1 MEKISEH
8 IFRGYDIRG
17 IYGEDLNENV
27 AYKIGQGFGSYILE
41 LGKTKA
47 IVGHDNRAS
56 SESLEKAL
64 IDGILS
70 TGVDVVSIGLVTT
83 PMYYFAWEALGIYSG
98 LMITASHNPKEYNG
112 FKFAF
117 DESGNAFGEKIQE
130 FRRYIEKGEFK
141 TGKGKLTY
149 ADIREDYLELV
160 KSSIELGDKKLK
172 VVVDPGNGTG
182 SVIVKDIFSMFNL
195 DVTYICDTSD
205 AAFPNHHPDPS
216 VESNLEMLK
225 AKVKEIG
232 ADIGL
237 ALDGDADRIGVV
249 DENGAYI
256 SPDMFMIIIWRNII
270 NKVENKCALYDV
282 KCTKAIDDEMKK
294 LGGSSYMYRVGN
306 SYIKA
311 KMKEGNFAFGGE
323 LSGHMFFRDKWPGF
337 DDGIYAGLRIVEI
350 LTNTD
355 KKASELLDGVSKY
368 YSTPEIKIK
377 STEKEKYLLVEQV
390 RKYAISQK
398 YNICEVD
405 GVRVEFEN
413 AWMLARA
420 TQTGPDVSLRF
431 EAKTKERLEELKEEF
446 RKIIKF

>member
-1 MEKISEH
+1 MKIAKH

-17 IYGEDLNENV
+17 IYGTDLDEDV
-27 AYKIGQGFGSYILE
+27 AYKIGQGFGSYIAE

-47 IVGHDNRAS
+47 IVGYDNRAS
-56 SESLEKAL
+56 SVSLEKSL

-70 TGVDVVSIGLVTT
+70 TGIDVVNIGLVTT
-83 PMYYFAWEALGIYSG
+83 PMYYFAWEKLGIYSG

-130 FRRYIEKGEFK
+130 FRRYIQKGEFK
-141 TGKGKLTY
+141 TGEGTLTY
-149 ADIREDYLELV
+149 ADIRQDYLKLV
-160 KSSIELGDKKLK
+160 KSSIDLGDKSLK

-182 SVIVKDIFSMFNL
+182 CVIVKDVFEMFNI
-195 DVTYICDTSD
+195 DVTYICDTND

-225 AKVKEIG
+225 SKVKEIG

-237 ALDGDADRIGVV
+237 ALDGDADRIGIV
-249 DENGAYI
+249 DENGTYI
-256 SPDMFMIIIWRNII
+256 SPDHFMIIIWRDII
-270 NKVENKCALYDV
+270 NRVDNKCALYDV
-282 KCTKAIDDEMKK
+282 KCTKAIADEMKK
-294 LGGSSYMYRVGN
+294 LGGTTCMYRVGN

-311 KMKEGNFAFGGE
+311 KMKEGDFAFGGE

-337 DDGIYAGLRIVEI
+337 DDGIYSGLRIVEI
-350 LTNTD
+350 LSRTN
-355 KKASELLDGVSKY
+355 KKASELLEGINKY

-377 STEKEKYLLVEQV
+377 STEDEKYLLVDKVKE
-390 RKYAISQK
+390 YAEYKGYDAIT
-398 YNICEVD
+398 ID
-405 GVRVEFEN
+405 GVRVEFEDS
-413 AWMLARA
+413 WMLARA

-431 EAKTKERLEELKEEF
+431 EATTEERLKELMDEF
-446 RKIIKF
+446 RKVIEF

>member
-1 MEKISEH
+1 MEIAKH

-17 IYGEDLNENV
+17 IYGTDLDEEV
-27 AYKIGQGFGSYILE
+27 AYKIGQGFGSYITE

-47 IVGHDNRAS
+47 IVGYDNRAS
-56 SESLEKAL
+56 SVSLEKAL

-70 TGVDVVSIGLVTT
+70 TGIDVVNIGLVTT
-83 PMYYFAWEALGIYSG
+83 PMYYFAWEKLGIYSG

-117 DESGNAFGEKIQE
+117 DESGNAFGEKIQD

-141 TGKGKLTY
+141 TGKGSLEY
-149 ADIREDYLELV
+149 ADIRKDYLELV
-160 KSSIELGDKKLK
+160 KSSIDLGEKRLK

-182 SVIVKDIFSMFNL
+182 CVIVKDVFEMFNI
-195 DVTYICDTSD
+195 DVTYICDTND

-216 VESNLEMLK
+216 VEKNLEMLK
-225 AKVKEIG
+225 AKVKELG

-237 ALDGDADRIGVV
+237 ALDGDADRIGIV
-249 DENGAYI
+249 DENGTYI
-256 SPDMFMIIIWRNII
+256 SPDHFMIIIWRDII
-270 NKVENKCALYDV
+270 NKVNNKCALYDV
-282 KCTKAIDDEMKK
+282 KCTKAIADEMKK
-294 LGGSSYMYRVGN
+294 LGGTTYMYRVGN

-311 KMKEGNFAFGGE
+311 KMKEGDFAFGGE

-350 LTNTD
+350 LSRTN
-355 KKASELLDGVSKY
+355 KKTSELLEGINKY

-377 STEKEKYLLVEQV
+377 STEDEKYLLVDKVKE
-390 RKYAISQK
+390 YAEGRGYETIT
-398 YNICEVD
+398 ID
-405 GVRVEFEN
+405 GVRVEFEDG
-413 AWMLARA
+413 WMLARA

-431 EAKTKERLEELKEEF
+431 EATTEERLKELMDEF
-446 RKIIKF
+446 RKVVEF

>member
-1 MEKISEH
+1 MEIAKH

-17 IYGEDLNENV
+17 IYGADLDEEV
-27 AYKIGQGFGSYILE
+27 AYKIGQGFGSYISE

-47 IVGHDNRAS
+47 IVGYDNRS
-56 SESLEKAL
+56 SSVSLEKAL

-70 TGVDVVSIGLVTT
+70 TGIDVVNIGLVTT
-83 PMYYFAWEALGIYSG
+83 PMYYFAWEKLGIYSG

-141 TGKGKLTY
+141 TGKGKLEY
-149 ADIREDYLELV
+149 ADIRKDYLELV
-160 KSSIELGDKKLK
+160 KSSIDLGEKRLK

-182 SVIVKDIFSMFNL
+182 CVIIKDVFEMFNI
-195 DVTYICDTSD
+195 DATYICDTND

-216 VESNLEMLK
+216 VETNLEMLK
-225 AKVKEIG
+225 AKVKEVG

-237 ALDGDADRIGVV
+237 ALDGDADRIGIV
-249 DENGAYI
+249 DENGTYI
-256 SPDMFMIIIWRNII
+256 CPDHFMIIIWRDII
-270 NKVENKCALYDV
+270 NKVDNKCALYDV
-282 KCTKAIDDEMKK
+282 KCTKAIADEMKK
-294 LGGSSYMYRVGN
+294 LGGTTCMYRVGN

-311 KMKEGNFAFGGE
+311 KMKEGDFAFGGE

-350 LTNTD
+350 LSKTD
-355 KKASELLDGVSKY
+355 KKASELSEGINKY

-377 STEKEKYLLVEQV
+377 STENEKYLLVEKV
-390 RKYAISQK
+390 KEYAESKGYKTIT
-398 YNICEVD
+398 ID
-405 GVRVEFEN
+405 GVRVEFEDS
-413 AWMLARA
+413 WMLARA

-431 EAKTKERLEELKEEF
+431 EATTEQRLKELMNEF
-446 RKIIKF
+446 RKVVEF

>member
-1 MEKISEH
+1 MEIAKH

-17 IYGEDLNENV
+17 IYGTDLDEEV
-27 AYKIGQGFGSYILE
+27 AYKIGQGFGSYILS

-47 IVGHDNRAS
+47 IVGYDNRAS
-56 SESLEKAL
+56 SVSLEKAL

-70 TGVDVVSIGLVTT
+70 TGVDVVNIGLVTT
-83 PMYYFAWEALGIYSG
+83 PMYYFAWEKLGIYSG

-141 TGKGKLTY
+141 TGKGKLEY
-149 ADIREDYLELV
+149 ADIRKDYLELV
-160 KSSIELGDKKLK
+160 KSSIALGEKRLK

-182 SVIVKDIFSMFNL
+182 CVVVKDVFEMFDV
-195 DVTYICDTSD
+195 DVTYICDTND

-216 VESNLEMLK
+216 VEANLEMLK
-225 AKVKEIG
+225 AKVKELG

-237 ALDGDADRIGVV
+237 ALDGDADRIGIV
-249 DENGAYI
+249 DENGTYI
-256 SPDMFMIIIWRNII
+256 SPDHFMIIIWRDII
-270 NKVENKCALYDV
+270 NKVNNKCALYDV
-282 KCTKAIDDEMKK
+282 KCTKAIADEMKK
-294 LGGSSYMYRVGN
+294 LGGTTYMYRVGN

-311 KMKEGNFAFGGE
+311 KMKEGDFAFGGE

-337 DDGIYAGLRIVEI
+337 DDGIYAGLRVVEI
-350 LTNTD
+350 LSKTN
-355 KKASELLDGVSKY
+355 KKASQLLEGINKY

-377 STEKEKYLLVEQV
+377 STEDEKYLLVDKVKE
-390 RKYAISQK
+390 YAESKDYETIT
-398 YNICEVD
+398 ID
-405 GVRVEFEN
+405 GVRVEFEDS
-413 AWMLARA
+413 WMLARA

-431 EAKTKERLEELKEEF
+431 EATTEERLQELMDEF
-446 RKIIKF
+446 RGVIEF

>member
-1 MEKISEH
+1 MEIAKH

-17 IYGEDLNENV
+17 IYGTDLDEEV
-27 AYKIGQGFGSYILE
+27 AYKIGQGFGSYISE

-47 IVGHDNRAS
+47 IVGYDNRAS
-56 SESLEKAL
+56 SVSLEKAL

-70 TGVDVVSIGLVTT
+70 TGIDIVNIGLVTT
-83 PMYYFAWEALGIYSG
+83 PMYYFAWEKLGIYSG

-141 TGKGKLTY
+141 TGKGNLEY
-149 ADIREDYLELV
+149 ADIRKDYLELV
-160 KSSIELGDKKLK
+160 KSSIDLGDKRLK

-182 SVIVKDIFSMFNL
+182 CVIVKDVFEMFNI
-195 DVTYICDTSD
+195 DVTYICDTND

-216 VESNLEMLK
+216 VEANLEMLK
-225 AKVKEIG
+225 AKVKEVG

-237 ALDGDADRIGVV
+237 ALDGDADRIGIV
-249 DENGAYI
+249 DENGTYI
-256 SPDMFMIIIWRNII
+256 SPDHFMIIILRDII
-270 NKVENKCALYDV
+270 NKVNNKCALYDV
-282 KCTKAIDDEMKK
+282 KCTKAIADEMKK
-294 LGGSSYMYRVGN
+294 LGGTTCMYRVGN

-311 KMKEGNFAFGGE
+311 KMKEGDFAFGGE

-350 LTNTD
+350 LSRTD
-355 KKASELLDGVSKY
+355 KKASELLEGINKY

-377 STEKEKYLLVEQV
+377 STENEKYFLVEKV
-390 RKYAISQK
+390 KEYAKSKGYETIT
-398 YNICEVD
+398 ID
-405 GVRVEFEN
+405 GVRVEFEDG
-413 AWMLARA
+413 WMLARA

-431 EAKTKERLEELKEEF
+431 EATTEIRLQELMDEF
-446 RKIIKF
+446 REVIEF

>member
-1 MEKISEH
+1 MEIAKH

-17 IYGEDLNENV
+17 IYGTDLDEQV
-27 AYKIGQGFGSYILE
+27 AYKIGQGFGSYISE

-47 IVGHDNRAS
+47 IVGYDNRAS
-56 SESLEKAL
+56 SVSLEKAL

-70 TGVDVVSIGLVTT
+70 TGIDVVNIGLVTT
-83 PMYYFAWEALGIYSG
+83 PMYYFAWEKLGICSG

-141 TGKGKLTY
+141 TGKGVEIHE
-149 ADIREDYLELV
+149 DIRTDYLELV
-160 KSSIELGDKKLK
+160 KSSIDLGERRLK

-182 SVIVKDIFSMFNL
+182 CVIVKDVFKMFNI
-195 DVTYICDTSD
+195 DVTYICDTND

-225 AKVKEIG
+225 EKVKETG

-237 ALDGDADRIGVV
+237 ALDGDADRIGIV
-249 DENGAYI
+249 DENGTYI
-256 SPDMFMIIIWRNII
+256 SPDHFMIIIWRDII
-270 NKVENKCALYDV
+270 NKVDNKCALYDV
-282 KCTKAIDDEMKK
+282 KCTKAIADEMKK
-294 LGGSSYMYRVGN
+294 LGGTTCMYRVGN

-311 KMKEGNFAFGGE
+311 KMKEGDFAFGGE

-350 LTNTD
+350 LSKTN
-355 KKASELLDGVSKY
+355 KKTSELFEGINKY

-377 STEKEKYLLVEQV
+377 STEEEKYLLVDKVKE
-390 RKYAISQK
+390 YAQSKGYEIVT
-398 YNICEVD
+398 ID
-405 GVRVEFEN
+405 GVRVEFEDS
-413 AWMLARA
+413 WMLARA

-431 EAKTKERLEELKEEF
+431 EATTEERLKELMNEF
-446 RKIIKF
+446 RGVIEF

>member
-1 MEKISEH
+1 MEIAKH

-17 IYGEDLNENV
+17 IYGKDLDEQV
-27 AYKIGQGFGSYILE
+27 AYKIGQGFGSYIAD
-41 LGKTKA
+41 LGKNKA
-47 IVGHDNRAS
+47 IVGRDNRAS
-56 SESLEKAL
+56 SVDLEKAL

-70 TGVDVVSIGLVTT
+70 AGIDVVSIGLVTT
-83 PMYYFAWEALGIYSG
+83 PMYYFSWEKLGIYSG
-98 LMITASHNPKEYNG
+98 MMITASHNPKEYNG

-130 FRRYIEKGEFK
+130 FRKYIEQGDFK
-141 TGKGKLTY
+141 IGKGNLTY
-149 ADIREDYLELV
+149 VDISKDYLELV
-160 KSSIELGDKKLK
+160 KSSIDLGDKKLK

-182 SVIVKDIFSMFNL
+182 CVIVKDVLSMFDI

-225 AKVKEIG
+225 AKVKETN
-232 ADIGL
+232 ADLGL
-237 ALDGDADRIGVV
+237 ALDGDADRIGIV

-256 SPDMFMIIIWRNII
+256 SPDLFMIIIWRDII
-270 NKVENKCALYDV
+270 NKVDNKCALYDV
-282 KCTKAIDDEMKK
+282 KCTKAIADEMKK
-294 LGGSSYMYRVGN
+294 LGGTTCMYRVGN

-350 LTNTD
+350 LSRTG
-355 KKASELLDGVSKY
+355 KKASELLRGINKY

-377 STEKEKYLLVEQV
+377 STEQEKYLLVDKVKE
-390 RKYAISQK
+390 YAENKGYETNTI
-398 YNICEVD
+398 D
-405 GVRVEFEN
+405 GVRVEFEDS
-413 AWMLARA
+413 WMLARA

-431 EAKTKERLEELKEEF
+431 EATTEERLKELMDEF
-446 RKIIKF
+446 RQVIEF

>member
-1 MEKISEH
+1 MEIAKH

-17 IYGEDLNENV
+17 IYGTDLDEEV
-27 AYKIGQGFGSYILE
+27 AYKVGHGFGSYISE

-47 IVGHDNRAS
+47 IVGYDNRAS
-56 SESLEKAL
+56 SVSLEKAL

-70 TGVDVVSIGLVTT
+70 TGIDIVNIGLVTT
-83 PMYYFAWEALGIYSG
+83 PMYYFAWEKLGIYSG
-98 LMITASHNPKEYNG
+98 LMITASHNPKEYTG

-141 TGKGKLTY
+141 TGKGNLEY
-149 ADIREDYLELV
+149 ADIRKDYLELV
-160 KSSIELGDKKLK
+160 KSSIDLGDKRLK

-182 SVIVKDIFSMFNL
+182 CVIVKDVFEMFNI
-195 DVTYICDTSD
+195 DVTYICDTND

-216 VESNLEMLK
+216 VEANLEMLK
-225 AKVKEIG
+225 AKVKEVG

-237 ALDGDADRIGVV
+237 ALDGDADRIGIV
-249 DENGAYI
+249 DENGTYI
-256 SPDMFMIIIWRNII
+256 SPDHFMIIIWRDII
-270 NKVENKCALYDV
+270 NKVNNKCALYDV
-282 KCTKAIDDEMKK
+282 KCTKAIADEMKK
-294 LGGSSYMYRVGN
+294 LGGTTCMYRVGN

-311 KMKEGNFAFGGE
+311 KMKEGDFAFGGE

-350 LTNTD
+350 LSRTD
-355 KKASELLDGVSKY
+355 KKASELLEGINKY

-377 STEKEKYLLVEQV
+377 STENEKYFLVEKV
-390 RKYAISQK
+390 KEYAKSKGYETIT
-398 YNICEVD
+398 ID
-405 GVRVEFEN
+405 GVRVEFEDG
-413 AWMLARA
+413 WMLARA

-431 EAKTKERLEELKEEF
+431 EATTEIRLQELMDEF
-446 RKIIKF
+446 REVIEF

>member
-1 MEKISEH
+1 MEIAKH

-17 IYGEDLNENV
+17 IYGTDLDESV
-27 AYKIGQGFGSYILE
+27 AYKIGQGFGSYISE

-47 IVGHDNRAS
+47 IVGYDNRAS
-56 SESLEKAL
+56 SVTLEKAL

-70 TGVDVVSIGLVTT
+70 TGIDVVNIGLVTT
-83 PMYYFAWEALGIYSG
+83 PMYYFAWEKLGIYSG

-130 FRRYIEKGEFK
+130 FREYIEKGEFK
-141 TGKGKLTY
+141 TGEGKLTY
-149 ADIREDYLELV
+149 ADVRVDYLNLV
-160 KSSIELGDKKLK
+160 KSSIDLGKRKLK

-182 SVIVKDIFSMFNL
+182 AVIVKDVFSMFDL

-249 DENGAYI
+249 DEMGKYI
-256 SPDMFMIIIWRNII
+256 SPDHFMIIIWRDII
-270 NKVENKCALYDV
+270 SKVNNKCALYDV
-282 KCTKAIDDEMKK
+282 KCTKAIADEMEK
-294 LGGSSYMYRVGN
+294 LGGSTYMYRVGN

-323 LSGHMFFRDKWPGF
+323 LSGHMFFRDRWPGF

-350 LTNTD
+350 LTKID
-355 KKASELLDGVSKY
+355 KKASQLLDGIEKY

-377 STEKEKYLLVEQV
+377 STEQEKYLLVEKV
-390 RKYAISQK
+390 KEYAEKMGYRTIT
-398 YNICEVD
+398 ID
-405 GVRVEFEN
+405 GVRVEFEDS
-413 AWMLARA
+413 WMLARA

-431 EAKTKERLEELKEEF
+431 EAKTEERLEELKEEF
-446 RKIIKF
+446 RKVIGF

>member
-1 MEKISEH
+1 MEIAKH

-17 IYGEDLNENV
+17 IYGTDLDEEV
-27 AYKIGQGFGSYILE
+27 AYKIGQGFGSYISE

-47 IVGHDNRAS
+47 IVGYDNRAS
-56 SESLEKAL
+56 SVSLEKAL

-70 TGVDVVSIGLVTT
+70 TGIDIVNIGLVTT
-83 PMYYFAWEALGIYSG
+83 PMYYFAWEKLGIYSG

-141 TGKGKLTY
+141 TGKGNLEY
-149 ADIREDYLELV
+149 ADIRKDYLELV
-160 KSSIELGDKKLK
+160 KSSIDLGDKRLK

-182 SVIVKDIFSMFNL
+182 CVIVKDVFEMFNI
-195 DVTYICDTSD
+195 DVTYICDTND

-216 VESNLEMLK
+216 VEANLEMLK
-225 AKVKEIG
+225 AKVKEVG

-237 ALDGDADRIGVV
+237 ALDGDADRIGIV
-249 DENGAYI
+249 DENGTYI
-256 SPDMFMIIIWRNII
+256 SPDHFMIIIWRDII
-270 NKVENKCALYDV
+270 NKVNNKCALYDV
-282 KCTKAIDDEMKK
+282 KCTKAIADEMKK
-294 LGGSSYMYRVGN
+294 LGGTTCMYRVGN

-311 KMKEGNFAFGGE
+311 KMKEGDFAFGGE

-350 LTNTD
+350 LSRTD
-355 KKASELLDGVSKY
+355 KKASELLEGINKY

-377 STEKEKYLLVEQV
+377 STENEKYFLVEKV
-390 RKYAISQK
+390 KEYAKSKGYETIT
-398 YNICEVD
+398 ID
-405 GVRVEFEN
+405 GVRVEFEDG
-413 AWMLARA
+413 WMLARA

-431 EAKTKERLEELKEEF
+431 EATTEIRLQELMDEF
-446 RKIIKF
+446 REVIEF

>member
-1 MEKISEH
+1 MEIAKH

-17 IYGEDLNENV
+17 IYREDLDEQV
-27 AYKIGQGFGSYILE
+27 AYKIGQGFGSYISE

-47 IVGHDNRAS
+47 IVGYDNRAS
-56 SESLEKAL
+56 SVSLERAL

-70 TGVDVVSIGLVTT
+70 TGIDVVNIGLVTT
-83 PMYYFAWEALGIYSG
+83 PMYYFAWEKLGIYSG

-141 TGKGKLTY
+141 TGKGTLEY
-149 ADIREDYLELV
+149 ADIRKDYLELV
-160 KSSIELGDKKLK
+160 KSSIGLGEKRLK

-182 SVIVKDIFSMFNL
+182 CVIVKDVFEMFNI
-195 DVTYICDTSD
+195 DVTYICDTND

-216 VESNLEMLK
+216 VEKNLEMLK

-237 ALDGDADRIGVV
+237 ALDGDADRIGIV
-249 DENGAYI
+249 DENGTYI
-256 SPDMFMIIIWRNII
+256 SPDHFMIIIWRDII

-282 KCTKAIDDEMKK
+282 KCTKAIADEMKK
-294 LGGSSYMYRVGN
+294 LGGTTCMYRVGN

-311 KMKEGNFAFGGE
+311 KMKEGDFAFGGE

-350 LTNTD
+350 LSKTN
-355 KKASELLDGVSKY
+355 KKASELLEGINKY

-377 STEKEKYLLVEQV
+377 STENGKYLLVDKVKE
-390 RKYAISQK
+390 YAESKGYETIT
-398 YNICEVD
+398 ID
-405 GVRVEFEN
+405 GVRVEFEDG
-413 AWMLARA
+413 WMLARA

-431 EAKTKERLEELKEEF
+431 EATTEARLKELMDEF
-446 RKIIKF
+446 RGVIEF

>member
-1 MEKISEH
+1 MEIAKH

-17 IYGEDLNENV
+17 IYGEDLDEQV
-27 AYKIGQGFGSYILE
+27 AYKIGQGFGSYIAG
-41 LGKTKA
+41 LGKNKA
-47 IVGHDNRAS
+47 VVGRDNRAS
-56 SESLEKAL
+56 SVDLEKAL

-70 TGVDVVSIGLVTT
+70 TGIDVVSIGLVTT
-83 PMYYFAWEALGIYSG
+83 PMYYFSWEKLDIYSG
-98 LMITASHNPKEYNG
+98 MMITASHNPKEYNG

-130 FRRYIEKGEFK
+130 FRKYIEQGNFK
-141 TGKGKLTY
+141 IGKGKLTY
-149 ADIREDYLELV
+149 VDISKDYLELI
-160 KSSIELGDKKLK
+160 KSSISLGNKKIK

-182 SVIVKDIFSMFNL
+182 CVIVKDVLSMFDI

-225 AKVKEIG
+225 AKVKETN
-232 ADIGL
+232 ADLGL
-237 ALDGDADRIGVV
+237 ALDGDADRIGIV

-256 SPDMFMIIIWRNII
+256 SPDLFMIIVWRDII

-282 KCTKAIDDEMKK
+282 KCTKAIADEMKK
-294 LGGSSYMYRVGN
+294 LGGSSLMYRVGN

-350 LTNTD
+350 LTHTN
-355 KKASELLDGVSKY
+355 KKASELLDGINKY

-377 STEKEKYLLVEQV
+377 STEQEKYLLVDKVKE
-390 RKYAISQK
+390 YAQSMG
-398 YNICEVD
+398 YEICTID
-405 GVRVEFEN
+405 GVRVEFEDS
-413 AWMLARA
+413 WMLARA

-431 EAKTKERLEELKEEF
+431 EAKTYERLNELQEEF
-446 RKIIKF
+446 RKVIKI

>member
-1 MEKISEH
+1 MEIAKH

-17 IYGEDLNENV
+17 IYGTDLDESV
-27 AYKIGQGFGSYILE
+27 AYKIGQGFGSYISE
-41 LGKTKA
+41 LGKTNA
-47 IVGHDNRAS
+47 IVGYDNRAS
-56 SESLEKAL
+56 SVSLEKAL

-70 TGVDVVSIGLVTT
+70 TGIDVVNIGLVTT
-83 PMYYFAWEALGIYSG
+83 PMYYFAWEKLRVYSG

-141 TGKGKLTY
+141 TGKGKLTH
-149 ADIREDYLELV
+149 ADIREDYLKLV
-160 KSSIELGDKKLK
+160 KSSIDLGEKRLK

-182 SVIVKDIFSMFNL
+182 CVIVKDVFDMFNI

-216 VESNLEMLK
+216 VEKNLEMLK

-232 ADIGL
+232 ADVGL

-249 DENGAYI
+249 DELGQYI
-256 SPDMFMIIIWRNII
+256 SPDHFMIIIWRDII
-270 NKVENKCALYDV
+270 NKVSNKCALYDV
-282 KCTKAIDDEMKK
+282 KCTKSIADEMKK
-294 LGGSSYMYRVGN
+294 LGGTTCMYRVGN

-311 KMKEGNFAFGGE
+311 KMKQGDFAFGGE
-323 LSGHMFFRDKWPGF
+323 LSGHMFFRDRWPGF
-337 DDGIYAGLRIVEI
+337 DDGIYAGLRVVEI
-350 LTNTD
+350 LSRTN
-355 KKASELLDGVSKY
+355 KKASELLNGINKY

-377 STEKEKYLLVEQV
+377 STEEEKYLLVDKV
-390 RKYAISQK
+390 KKYAENRGYETIT
-398 YNICEVD
+398 ID
-405 GVRVEFEN
+405 GVRVEFEDS
-413 AWMLARA
+413 WMLARA

-431 EAKTKERLEELKEEF
+431 EATTEKRLKELMNEF
-446 RKIIKF
+446 RGVIEF